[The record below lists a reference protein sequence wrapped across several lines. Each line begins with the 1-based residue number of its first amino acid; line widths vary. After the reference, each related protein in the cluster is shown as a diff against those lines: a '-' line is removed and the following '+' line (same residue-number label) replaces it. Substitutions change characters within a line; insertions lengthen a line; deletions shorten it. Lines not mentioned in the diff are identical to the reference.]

1 MAEYKVKFK
10 ELKSRVGIDD
20 VAYSLGY
27 RLDKKAGVGKYVE
40 LVLGDS
46 RNRKDT
52 IIVNNRRDKASQIF
66 FRRDG
71 SKGDVVTLIRENLDR
86 FVVSGDNEWQKVAKV
101 MARFA
106 NMPEPEYKQEREF
119 YRGAGHTSDFDPERY
134 ETKTLDSA
142 NIPRLFSQRG
152 ISDETVRTLSPFLTL
167 IRDTKNEN
175 FDGYNVG
182 FSYTDTNNEVRGY
195 EIRGMGG
202 YKSKAAGTNSSSAA
216 WVADMT
222 RGDSV
227 LVKSVFFFESA
238 FDAMAFYQMNR
249 ATLPEN
255 LALVSLGGTFSDR
268 QITGVMQRFPNA
280 KAFDCFDNDVA
291 GRIYGLRMMALLE
304 NIPLKITKTDK
315 GLMVEAKGKNIEI
328 DTQRP
333 IISQVSKSLSIRHRM
348 GQWLP
353 PKALKDWNDCLMNKP
368 MEPIISATKSDRDSN
383 LAEQRK
389 SSMKL

>member
-1 MAEYKVKFK
+1 MADYKVKFK
-10 ELKSRVGIDD
+10 ELKAHVGIDD

-46 RNRKDT
+46 RNRQDT
-52 IIVNNRRDKASQIF
+52 IIVSNRRDKASQIF

-106 NMPEPEYKQEREF
+106 NMPEPEYKQERDY
-119 YRGAGHTSDFDPERY
+119 YRGAGHTSDFDSKRY
-134 ETKTLDSA
+134 ETKTIDSA
-142 NIPRLFSQRG
+142 NIPRLFSQGG

-182 FSYTDTNNEVRGY
+182 FPYTDTNNEVKGY
-195 EIRGMGG
+195 EICGMGG

-216 WVADMT
+216 WVADMP

-238 FDAMAFYQMNR
+238 FDAMAFYQMNH

-255 LALVSLGGTFSDR
+255 LALVSLGSTFSDG

-304 NIPLKITKTDK
+304 DIPLKITKTDK

-353 PKALKDWNDCLMNKP
+353 PKAFKDWNDCLMNKP